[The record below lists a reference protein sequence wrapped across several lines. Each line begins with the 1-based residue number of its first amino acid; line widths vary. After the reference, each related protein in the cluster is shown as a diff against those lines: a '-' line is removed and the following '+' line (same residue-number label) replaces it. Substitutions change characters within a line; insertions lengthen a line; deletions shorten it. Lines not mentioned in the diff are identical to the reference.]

1 MQLAITSLINMLVLS
16 SMYIAVALGFAFLF
30 NIMGIMNFAH
40 GAIYMVAGYICYQLG
55 VALGLN
61 LLVSML
67 LSVAIVASFGLFLEK
82 FCFRPFFG
90 DLNRTMVVCIG
101 IIVVLET
108 TVNILGGTSTR
119 AIPAFAPGLVKAGP
133 ISLSIQKVIT
143 FVVGG
148 VLLAATV
155 WFMRSTRKGQQMQ
168 AVSQNLE
175 GAVLQGI
182 NVRRSSA
189 LACIMACGMAS
200 VAGCLMGALV
210 GLTPFMG
217 GHMLLKA
224 LELVILGGVG
234 SLGGIFFAGLI
245 IGGLDASL
253 PVFVSGAASEAVGL
267 GIIVAVMLFRPQG
280 LFGRDVE

>member
-40 GAIYMVAGYICYQLG
+40 GAIYMVAGYICYQFG
-55 VALGLN
+55 VALELN

-67 LSVAIVASFGLFLEK
+67 ISVAIVASFGLFLER

-143 FVVGG
+143 FIVGG
-148 VLLAATV
+148 ALLAATV
-155 WFMRSTRKGQQMQ
+155 WFMKSTRKGQQMQ

-189 LACIMACGMAS
+189 LACVMACGMAS

-253 PVFVSGAASEAVGL
+253 PLFVSGAASEAVGL